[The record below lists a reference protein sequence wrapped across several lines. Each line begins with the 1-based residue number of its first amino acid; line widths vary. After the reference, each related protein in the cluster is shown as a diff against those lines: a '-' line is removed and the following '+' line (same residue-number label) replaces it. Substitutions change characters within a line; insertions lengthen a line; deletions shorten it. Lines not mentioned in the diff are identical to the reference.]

1 MVSKWNHPQMAE
13 AFMLVNYYNLPRY
26 VYISI
31 VSSTT
36 RKSLASN
43 RLILWH
49 FFNCGTKLE
58 IPKPTD
64 VFFFFSGPSE
74 KKTGW
79 WFQTYL
85 FSILRQPLFIT

>member
-1 MVSKWNHPQMAE
+1 MVSKWNHHQMAE

-64 VFFFFSGPSE
+64 VFFFFFSGPSE
-74 KKTGW
+74 KKLVGG
-79 WFQTYL
+79 FKHIY
-85 FSILRQPLFIT
+85 FPYYANPSS